1 MIVEEP
7 PRYLDSNSSAPKPDR
22 IDYPVSRRLERMR
35 ALTRLLD
42 TAFQLP
48 GGFRFGIDP
57 LIGLVPGV
65 GDIIASGLSI
75 WLIYDAARLGI
86 KKRILLLMI
95 VNVVIEAAV
104 GAFPVLG
111 DILDAVWKANVR
123 NMRLVEKHYRPT
135 VKERSL
141 WKLMAFLFGTVIIVY
156 GSIAFALFVFLSWL
170 LALFGPIFKM

>member
-1 MIVEEP
+1 MIVDEP
-7 PRYLDSNSSAPKPDR
+7 PRYLDSNSSVPQPAR
-22 IDYPVSRRLERMR
+22 IEYPVSRRLERMR
-35 ALTRLLD
+35 ALARLLD
-42 TAFQLP
+42 TIFQLP

-95 VNVVIEAAV
+95 FNVVIEAAV

-123 NMRLVEKHYRPT
+123 NMRLVEKHYHPN
-135 VKERSL
+135 VKERPL
-141 WKLMAFLFGTVIIVY
+141 WKLFAFLFGTIIIVY
-156 GSIAFALFVFLSWL
+156 GSIAFALFVFISWL
-170 LALFGPIFKM
+170 LALFAPQ